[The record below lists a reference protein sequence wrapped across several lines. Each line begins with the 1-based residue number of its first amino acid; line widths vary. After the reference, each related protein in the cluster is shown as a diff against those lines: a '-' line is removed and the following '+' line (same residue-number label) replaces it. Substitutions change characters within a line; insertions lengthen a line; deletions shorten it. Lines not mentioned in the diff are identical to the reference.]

1 MTTSHPSH
9 PLSPRLA
16 REHRTIAAMVR
27 LYCRDHHA
35 PPQGLCDDCAALLV
49 YAEKR
54 LRVCPFSE
62 DKPVC
67 NRCPVHCYAP
77 ALRQRVQAVMRYAG
91 PRMLLRHP
99 WLTVLHLL
107 DTLRPTPE
115 HPRRARR
122 QLARDGADSP
132 AGPGKKRPGSG
143 PGEGE

>member
-1 MTTSHPSH
+1 
-9 PLSPRLA
+9 
-16 REHRTIAAMVR
+16 MVG

-35 PPQGLCDDCAALLV
+35 PLEGLCGDCASLLA

-122 QLARDGADSP
+122 QLS
-132 AGPGKKRPGSG
+132 GPGPRPAPGPGRKKPGSG
-143 PGEGE
+143 PGEVE